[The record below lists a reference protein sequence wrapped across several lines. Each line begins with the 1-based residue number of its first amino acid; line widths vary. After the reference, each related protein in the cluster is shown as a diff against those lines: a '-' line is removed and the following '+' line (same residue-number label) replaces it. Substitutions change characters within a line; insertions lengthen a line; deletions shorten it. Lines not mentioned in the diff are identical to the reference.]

1 MDRNLLTSI
10 NLRKKLIEDKVGKIG
25 YNLILT
31 LLPDHQIQTWYLY
44 TKSENI
50 RKIRNKKDPQ
60 PIKEGGLLLSRS

>member
-10 NLRKKLIEDKVGKIG
+10 HLRKKLIEDKVGKIG

-31 LLPDHQIQTWYLY
+31 LLPDHQIQNWYLY